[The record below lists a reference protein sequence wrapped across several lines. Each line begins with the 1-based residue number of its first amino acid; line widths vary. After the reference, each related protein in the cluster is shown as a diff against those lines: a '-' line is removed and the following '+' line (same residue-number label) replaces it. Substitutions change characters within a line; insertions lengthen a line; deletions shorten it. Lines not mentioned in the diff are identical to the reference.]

1 MGRKIV
7 AVEDSERYGI
17 LVTHN
22 DGSSGW
28 LVGSDNDYLLFI
40 SLKEATKYLK
50 KLKTD
55 DNYSWNCEVTVA
67 KFDK

>member
-7 AVEDSERYGI
+7 AVEDRYGI
-17 LVTHN
+17 LVIHH

-28 LVGSDNDYLLFI
+28 LVGNDNDYLLFT

-55 DNYSWNCEVTVA
+55 GSYSWNCEVTVA